1 MFTRE
6 QFGTFFR
13 LVNMCGSNNQM
24 RRINGRLNM
33 GSFVEEA
40 GRDKCDRMFALIN
53 EGVTPSTL
61 TDEQI
66 KGE

>member
-6 QFGTFFR
+6 QFKNFFR
-13 LVNMCGSNNQM
+13 LVNMCGSYDQM
-24 RRINGRLNM
+24 QRINGRLDM
-33 GSFVEEA
+33 GPFVKEV
-40 GRDKCDRMFALIN
+40 GRDKCDLMFALIN